1 MKRKTRNMLVAI
13 GGGIVILAIAAAFVL
28 SGASTSQQSAQ
39 TEAEDAQT
47 SEQQAE
53 GADDANTP
61 EWLSKAS
68 SNVQLLVA
76 ELCSK
81 NWQTATNDA
90 QLSFSKDGTYTLL
103 TGTDN
108 EKTGTWQLADMK
120 LANSNGDYRE
130 CTAVITVDGSPY
142 TFTSYLQS
150 VTVGDEHVA
159 TVTQYIYTSCF
170 DSGNHFASKEKTID
184 FKLAGIDGELAPY
197 VGDAA
202 SFTSQYAE
210 WCKTNVPLATSARWT
225 RDLKISYDKQM
236 AQATFVCNDA
246 KQTKTYVTFLL
257 TGGLFNIS
265 TSSSI

>member
-1 MKRKTRNMLVAI
+1 MKRKTRNMLIGI
-13 GGGIVILAIAAAFVL
+13 GGVVVILAVAAAFVL
-28 SGASTSQQSAQ
+28 SAASTSQQSAQ
-39 TEAEDAQT
+39 TEGEDAQT
-47 SEQQAE
+47 TEQQTE
-53 GADDANTP
+53 GEDANTP
-61 EWLSKAS
+61 DWLSKAS

-108 EKTGTWQLADMK
+108 EKTGTWRLDDMK

-130 CTAVITVDGSPY
+130 CTAVITVDGDPH

-150 VTVGDEHVA
+150 VTAADEHVA

-170 DSGNHFASKEKTID
+170 ASGNHFAATGKAVD

-202 SFTSQYAE
+202 SFTSQYAD
-210 WCKTNVPLATSARWT
+210 WCKTNVPLATSARWM

-236 AQATFVCNDA
+236 AQATFTCNDA

-257 TGGLFNIS
+257 TGGLFKIS
-265 TSSSI
+265 TSSSM